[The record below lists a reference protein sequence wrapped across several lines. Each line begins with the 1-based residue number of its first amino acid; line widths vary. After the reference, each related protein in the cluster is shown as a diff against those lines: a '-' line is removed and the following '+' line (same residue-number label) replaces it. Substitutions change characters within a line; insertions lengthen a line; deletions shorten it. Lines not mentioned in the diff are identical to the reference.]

1 MSPTGDLLVTS
12 IFRWGGA
19 HSSLLSGPCVLR
31 WHSTLLVAAHPSG
44 VTKHSRLRDIWSALL
59 KNGRWP
65 AMRESCPG
73 LLDVAQPLR
82 QHRPRPSFAQR
93 WRCHKCVASDRVR
106 GGTFVPYASPS
117 DAQPW
122 RMQSYEIR
130 AARFSTCTKSSL
142 DMECGSDLSRPR
154 PPNRGYSGRRIWKC
168 ELSLHFAFGKPA
180 DPLYSVL

>member
-93 WRCHKCVASDRVR
+93 WRCHKCVASENNVVELSFHTHHLRMRSHGACKVMK
-106 GGTFVPYASPS
+106 FVPRGSPL
-117 DAQPW
+117 A
-122 RMQSYEIR
+122 
-130 AARFSTCTKSSL
+130 
-142 DMECGSDLSRPR
+142 PR
-154 PPNRGYSGRRIWKC
+154 
-168 ELSLHFAFGKPA
+168 
-180 DPLYSVL
+180 VL